1 MDPYP
6 YGKCA
11 VCGWHG
17 PRAELKKGAP
27 GIEHC
32 PQCNSDDTT
41 WTAVLPQLPD
51 AEPPQA
57 DEAKIWLSNA
67 RQVDQCGTKEKPAD
81 LAAGGLK
88 ACVEAQ
94 PGGLTE
100 AARCLVRGGQSVP
113 QSTCSRC
120 RSTR

>member
-1 MDPYP
+1 MSILSNLDAKPMDPYP

-41 WTAVLPQLPD
+41 WTAALLPQSMD
-51 AEPPQA
+51 AESPQA
-57 DEAKIWLSNA
+57 EGERKNLP
-67 RQVDQCGTKEKPAD
+67 T
-81 LAAGGLK
+81 L
-88 ACVEAQ
+88 
-94 PGGLTE
+94 
-100 AARCLVRGGQSVP
+100 
-113 QSTCSRC
+113 
-120 RSTR
+120 